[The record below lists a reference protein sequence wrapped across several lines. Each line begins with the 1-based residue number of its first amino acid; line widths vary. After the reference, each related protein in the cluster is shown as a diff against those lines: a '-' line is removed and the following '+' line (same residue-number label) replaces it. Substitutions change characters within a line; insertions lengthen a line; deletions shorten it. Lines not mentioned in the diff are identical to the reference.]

1 VEFPRKHRIFMGL
14 VLAGATSLAAWAS
27 ADDRAEA
34 AAVLKEL
41 EAVPADAALTR
52 DAIDK
57 AKNALG
63 RAEGA
68 RSSGDQHHGAL
79 LEALA
84 LEWALSGK
92 ELVRTAKVERELV
105 ALQKKAADLE
115 TKAVRAQA
123 LVEQT
128 VARRGRAEEKLR
140 ELEAGATTPTPVPA
154 PAPAPAPKAK
164 P

>member
-1 VEFPRKHRIFMGL
+1 MGL
-14 VLAGATSLAAWAS
+14 ALACATSLAALAS
-27 ADDRAEA
+27 ADDRADAGA
-34 AAVLKEL
+34 ALKEL
-41 EAVPADAALTR
+41 EAVPADASLTR

-57 AKNALG
+57 AKNALS
-63 RAEGA
+63 RADGA

-84 LEWALSGK
+84 LEWAMSGK

-105 ALQKKAADLE
+105 ELQKKAADLE

-128 VARRGRAEEKLR
+128 IARRGRAEEKLR
-140 ELEAGATTPTPVPA
+140 ELEPGSTAPPPA
-154 PAPAPAPKAK
+154 PAPAPAPQPAPAPAPGPKAK

>member
-1 VEFPRKHRIFMGL
+1 MGL
-14 VLAGATSLAAWAS
+14 LLVAASLSALVAS
-27 ADDRAEA
+27 GQDRAS
-34 AAVLKEL
+34 
-41 EAVPADAALTR
+41 ADAALKALQTKPE
-52 DAIDK
+52 DAALAKEAVQRAK
-57 AKNALG
+57 AALN

-68 RSSGDQHHGAL
+68 RASGDQLHGAL

-84 LEWALSGK
+84 LEWALSGQ
-92 ELVRTAKVERELV
+92 ELVRTAKVERDLIE
-105 ALQKKAADLE
+105 LQKKAAELE

-140 ELEAGATTPTPVPA
+140 ELEAGAAKQAESANVPTSKPPA
-154 PAPAPAPKAK
+154 ERPRAPGAPKAE